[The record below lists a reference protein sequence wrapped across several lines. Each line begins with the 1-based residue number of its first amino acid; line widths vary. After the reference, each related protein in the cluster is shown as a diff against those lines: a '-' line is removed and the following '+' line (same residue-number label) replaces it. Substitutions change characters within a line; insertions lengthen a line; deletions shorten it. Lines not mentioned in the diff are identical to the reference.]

1 MSVIP
6 AEITILAYIRYELT
20 ADMDCRRR
28 QQATTSYQSTDSS
41 SSAG

>member
-6 AEITILAYIRYELT
+6 AEITILAYIRYELA

-28 QQATTSYQSTDSS
+28 QHAPSSYQGADSS